1 MIISK
6 TSLAGAAIVD
16 IEPREDDRGFF
27 TRTFCQDEFLAAG
40 LDPGVGQCN
49 LSYNRRAG
57 TLRGMHFQ
65 LPPHPEAKLV
75 RCTRGAVV
83 DVIVD
88 MRPGSSTRL
97 QHVMVELTEHNRRAL
112 YVPPYFAHGYLTLTD
127 DAEVTYQVSGAYA
140 PSAERGLRYDDPA
153 LGIEWPRAVS
163 VISAKDRAWVLLADS
178 TDEALVGDGL
188 GEYGQLELEG
198 ARS

>member
-1 MIISK
+1 VIITK
-6 TSLAGAAIVD
+6 TALHGPAVVD

-27 TRTFCQDEFLAAG
+27 TRTFCRDEFVAAG
-40 LDPGVGQCN
+40 LDPFVGQCN

-83 DVIVD
+83 DVVVD
-88 MRPGSSTRL
+88 MRAGSATRF
-97 QHVMVELTEHNRRAL
+97 QHVMVELSEDNRRAL

-127 DAEVTYQVSGAYA
+127 HAEVSYQVSGSYA
-140 PSAERGLRYDDPA
+140 PSAERGLRYDDPD
-153 LGIEWPRAVS
+153 LGIDWPREVA
-163 VISAKDRAWVLLADS
+163 VISAKDSAWALLADS
-178 TDEALVGDGL
+178 TDQALVGDGL
-188 GEYGQLELEG
+188 VTATDELAG
-198 ARS
+198 AHR